1 MSKAAMI
8 GIGAVALIVAA
19 VIGGIGASLIGG
31 DDDNDAEETVYVEQA
46 GAPSGGAT
54 DTTQGAV
61 VDGDDVD
68 DVDPDGTPDVET
80 GGVDVDDQP
89 IPAAERQQAERA
101 VLQIAGDGTI
111 TDLNY
116 SDDPGERYEAEVVR
130 DDGSEIDIALDEG
143 FEEVPNQPYED

>member
-19 VIGGIGASLIGG
+19 VIGGIGASLIG

-46 GAPSGGAT
+46 GSAPTSAAPGDAAQGGAI
-54 DTTQGAV
+54 
-61 VDGDDVD
+61 
-68 DVDPDGTPDVET
+68 DPDDAGEVADAADVET

-89 IPAAERQQAERA
+89 IPAGERAQAERA
-101 VLQIAGDGTI
+101 VLQIAGGGTI
-111 TDLNY
+111 TDLSF

-130 DDGSEIDIALDEG
+130 DDGSEVDIALDER
-143 FEEVPNQPYED
+143 FDEVPNQPYED